1 VTLRARA
8 LAVLVA
14 TAAAASA
21 CTGGSGAP
29 PATTV
34 VGAADPLTVRVA
46 FFHDSS
52 IESPN
57 THGLP
62 AFLGMNLAFSRAI
75 EEGTMAVAP
84 ELVSFDTAGDPGSA
98 ATMAAEV
105 AADPTYVAAVA
116 GPYWEDAAGVSERL
130 GAAGIPVL
138 SLSVFGGSGGDT
150 WFPLVAGAW
159 RQATTLAGYVRGI
172 RGAGGSC
179 LAGDDSPYSRSLMEL
194 LGTELRGALLAT
206 VTLDLAG
213 GDVAQAAAS
222 IERAGCSS
230 VLWTGFGIGAGE
242 LRHALTE
249 AGAADVLM
257 VGADAMKDG
266 DYLDLSGAAADG
278 TVVACPCADLST
290 SPDASA
296 QRFVHDYQ
304 ADYATPPG
312 NFAAEGWDA
321 GGMLLRAFAAGDTTA
336 SAVLE
341 ELRTAPPFEGLA
353 TTYELDSGRPSSL
366 SRARVRLYRAEA
378 GLWVPAGT
386 PETDAL
392 PLRTPG
398 VLAVGSC
405 RTGAPYAY
413 RDARGRLTGFDVG
426 FARSIARRLDLA
438 LSWTRT
444 SCRSGTGPVDR
455 GRVDVLLTPEEG
467 LVPGTP
473 ASRPFLST
481 RAGLVAPRG
490 VAHGQRFIATLG
502 PGDVVGLA
510 ASAPIPAWAARA
522 LDATGASLRSFRR
535 DPARAYRQL
544 QRGAIATVADTEPA
558 AWAAIEHRPR
568 LVVALTDDTGD
579 DDVMV
584 TGPGTE
590 LLAAVEGAFQEMID
604 EGAYALLFGTYFPG
618 ATMPD
623 TIGT

>member
-1 VTLRARA
+1 MA
-8 LAVLVA
+8 A
-14 TAAAASA
+14 TAAAATA
-21 CTGGSGAP
+21 CTGGSVSP
-29 PATTV
+29 PATS
-34 VGAADPLTVRVA
+34 AMPASDPLTVKVA

-62 AFLGMNLAFSRAI
+62 AFLGMNLAFSQAI
-75 EEGTMAVAP
+75 EEGTMTVAP
-84 ELVSFDTAGDPGSA
+84 ELVSFDTGGDPGAA

-105 AADPTYVAAVA
+105 AADPSYVAAVA
-116 GPYWEDAAGVSERL
+116 GPYWEDVAGVGERL

-138 SLSVFGGSGGDT
+138 SLSVLAGSRGGT

-159 RQATTLAGYVRGI
+159 RQATTLAGYLRGI
-172 RGAGGSC
+172 RGAAGSC
-179 LAGDDSPYSRSLMEL
+179 LAGDDTPYSRSLTDL
-194 LGTELRGALLAT
+194 LHTELRGALLAT
-206 VTLDLAG
+206 VTLDPSGGGAG
-213 GDVAQAAAS
+213 QAAAT

-230 VLWTGFGIGAGE
+230 VVWTGYGIGAGE
-242 LRHALTE
+242 LRHALTL

-266 DYLDLSGAAADG
+266 DYLDLSGSAADG
-278 TVVACPCADLST
+278 TVVACPCVDLST

-321 GGMLLRAFAAGDTTA
+321 GGMLLRAFMAGDTTA

-341 ELRTAPPFEGLA
+341 ELRIAPPFEGLA
-353 TTYELDSGRPSSL
+353 TTYDLGSPSSL
-366 SRARVRLYRAEA
+366 SRVRVSLYRAEA
-378 GLWVPAGT
+378 GLWVPTGT
-386 PETDAL
+386 PETEAL

-405 RTGAPYAY
+405 RTGVPYAY
-413 RDARGRLTGFDVG
+413 RDARGRLTGFDIG
-426 FARSIARRLDLA
+426 FARSIARRLELA

-444 SCRSGTGPVDR
+444 SCRSGTAPVDR
-455 GRVDVLLTPEEG
+455 GRVDVLLMPADG

-481 RAGLVAPRG
+481 RAALVAPRG
-490 VAHGQRFIATLG
+490 AARGQRFTATLE

-510 ASAPIPAWAARA
+510 ASAPIPAWAAQA

-535 DPARAYRQL
+535 DPGRAYALL
-544 QRGAIATVADTEPA
+544 QRGAITAVADTEPA

-568 LVVALTDDTGD
+568 LVVALTGDTGD

-590 LLAAVEGAFQEMID
+590 LLAAVDGAFQEMMD

-618 ATMPD
+618 ATLPE
-623 TIGT
+623 TVGT